1 MSVGCAFRYPYVC
14 LLPGMGEIGHVDPS
28 FFVPVQFLDDTSNR
42 LFLCN
47 TWKWCWAMVVTM
59 VCNNGMWQSMVCNN
73 GIVAMACNNG
83 YIAMVWC

>member
-1 MSVGCAFRYPYVC
+1 MGCAFRYPYVC

-47 TWKWCWAMVVTM
+47 KWKWCWAMVVWQWCVTM
-59 VCNNGMWQSMVCNN
+59 VCNNGVT
-73 GIVAMACNNG
+73 
-83 YIAMVWC
+83 MVWWQWYGGNGM